1 MHCATTIFETVPEN
15 DGQQISRI
23 SRMDIG
29 KMTFATRF
37 KCKCMTLGGAD
48 AHMPRAKHSQKLQR
62 NGHLHR
68 STPNSGKTSSQD
80 FKRRPFPSCCRVSCY
95 HDRLTCPRLP
105 RTAAR
110 GRAAG
115 MDPSAIRSR
124 QWTRTSSGYGLS
136 SCSRRA
142 ADGHQL
148 ATVAAH
154 AAV

>member
-1 MHCATTIFETVPEN
+1 MHCVTTMFETGPEN
-15 DGQQISRI
+15 EGQQISLI

-29 KMTFATRF
+29 NMTFAARF
-37 KCKCMTLGGAD
+37 KCKCMTLGGVD
-48 AHMPRAKHSQKLQR
+48 AHIPRAKTSEKLQR
-62 NGHLHR
+62 NGHLCR
-68 STPNSGKTSSQD
+68 STPNSGRTSSQD
-80 FKRRPFPSCCRVSCY
+80 FKRRPFLSPCRVSCY
-95 HDRLTCPRLP
+95 HSWLTCPRLP